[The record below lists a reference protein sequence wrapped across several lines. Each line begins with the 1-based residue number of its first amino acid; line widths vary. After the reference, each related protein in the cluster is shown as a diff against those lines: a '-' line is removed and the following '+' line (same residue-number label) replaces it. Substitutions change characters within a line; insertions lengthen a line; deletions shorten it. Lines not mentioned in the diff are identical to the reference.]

1 MLLTTSNS
9 TYCVFIKKIM
19 LILLTIALFIIAN
32 YWIDTELYNFMFF
45 SSKHY
50 QSIQLRRAISS
61 NLLIVVRES
70 IFRNNTAKAS
80 EVLDYYEKLLSIEA
94 DIFQLCKYPKWQLK
108 QYIYE
113 VNRLNSN
120 FCLSTKPFVDE
131 ASFNST
137 LISRVPLNRRLQP

>member
-9 TYCVFIKKIM
+9 TYCVFIRKIM
-19 LILLTIALFIIAN
+19 LILVTITLFIIAN

-50 QSIQLRRAISS
+50 QTIQLRRAISS

-70 IFRNNTAKAS
+70 VFRNNTYKAN
-80 EVLDYYEKLLSIEA
+80 EVLEYYEKLLDIES
-94 DIFQLCKYPKWQLK
+94 DIFQLCKYPKWQLNH
-108 QYIYE
+108 YIYE

-120 FCLSTKPFVDE
+120 FCLSTKQFVDE
-131 ASFNST
+131 ASFNSIMIT
-137 LISRVPLNRRLQP
+137 RVSVD